1 MTDTSDFRSGSRWEP
16 EPSPGLV
23 PAPAAVRDDHRPRR
37 RPASRL
43 LVLLLS
49 VLTLGAAT
57 GGVALIREHGQ
68 VSDPGGTGPTRNL
81 GDHARG
87 DGSGDGG
94 RGDTLHQH
102 GQRPGRAGA
111 GTGGNQAPVK
121 PVGLG

>member
-23 PAPAAVRDDHRPRR
+23 TAPAAVRKDHGPRR

-87 DGSGDGG
+87 GGIGDGG
-94 RGDTLHQH
+94 RGDSHQH
-102 GQRPGRAGA
+102 GQRPGGA
-111 GTGGNQAPVK
+111 AA
-121 PVGLG
+121 